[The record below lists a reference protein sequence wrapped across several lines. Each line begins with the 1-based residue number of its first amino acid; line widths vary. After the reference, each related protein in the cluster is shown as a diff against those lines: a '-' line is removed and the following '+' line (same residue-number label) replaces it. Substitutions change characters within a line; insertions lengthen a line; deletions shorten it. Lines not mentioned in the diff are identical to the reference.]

1 MKKNRGMRAPNHR
14 LPLILFL
21 PLLLQ
26 VSAPVSAQLSL
37 DEGLQKIA
45 TDLATILEGGEI
57 RKIAVVEFQDIN
69 GYPSAMGPFVVEELV
84 TQLFIVRPGQ
94 FEIVER
100 RQLAKVLQ
108 EQKLTSTGL
117 FDEETISE
125 IGKILGIQAIV
136 TGSITDLGSSVR
148 INTRAVAV
156 ETARVFAAASATVTA
171 DEVVQ
176 NLLRQPASPRAGAGT
191 GARGGGSGAGPT
203 TQPADVYFQND
214 FLRVTVSTIGV
225 KLDDRDRDAYVTLS
239 LVFENLTGSEL
250 RIADSS
256 SCTLQLIDDRGVMY
270 KVRDLAG
277 LHCVSPGRA
286 EAADYSSIGPSSR
299 TTVVG
304 RFLGLTE
311 NPGSRFAL
319 GGNLVR
325 LVGNQYS
332 SFSLGISGIQG
343 PDPEAVAAE

>member
-1 MKKNRGMRAPNHR
+1 MSSRPQR
-14 LPLILFL
+14 FL
-21 PLLLQ
+21 PILLLALVLGSGTPAQ
-26 VSAPVSAQLSL
+26 AQLSL

-69 GYPSAMGPFVVEELV
+69 GYPSAMGPFVVEELI
-84 TQLFIVRPGQ
+84 THLFIVRPGQ

-117 FDEETISE
+117 FDEETISQ

-176 NLLRQPASPRAGAGT
+176 NLLRQPASPGA
-191 GARGGGSGAGPT
+191 GSGAGGGGVGPV

-225 KLDDRDRDAYVTLS
+225 KLDDNGRDAYVTLS
-239 LVFENLTGSEL
+239 LLFENLTGSEL
-250 RIADSS
+250 RIADAEN
-256 SCTLQLIDDRGVMY
+256 CTLRLIDDRGTVY
-270 KVRDLAG
+270 HVDRLAG
-277 LHCVSPGRA
+277 LRCVWPKRDGP
-286 EAADYSSIGPSSR
+286 EDYSSIGPTSR
-299 TTVVG
+299 TTVVA
-304 RFLGLTE
+304 RFEGKTDM
-311 NPGSRFAL
+311 PGSRFAL

-325 LVGNQYS
+325 LVGDEYS

-343 PDPEAVAAE
+343 PEPEAVAAR